1 MLTRLD
7 KIIENIMSSQNIK
20 ENAGHE
26 NMQPQKFIY
35 TYLIIKDMMK
45 WKNYNGNLILKTN
58 EKV

>member
-26 NMQPQKFIY
+26 NMQTTEIY
-35 TYLIIKDMMK
+35 LHVLDNQRHDEMEKLQWQLNFKDK
-45 WKNYNGNLILKTN
+45 
-58 EKV
+58 